1 MPWVSAYFA
10 MQNSSATPI
19 TTTFELVVAVLTVV
33 ALVVGIGYMLYQM
46 NRLDK

>member
-10 MQNSSATPI
+10 MQNSSASPI

-33 ALVVGIGYMLYQM
+33 TLIIGVVYALYLL